1 MGRRE
6 KWKEMEVMIL
16 VLMLSRVG
24 SSLSRPS
31 NPAFYLNML
40 VLFC

>member
-24 SSLSRPS
+24 SSLSR
-31 NPAFYLNML
+31 LL
-40 VLFC
+40 VTF